1 MSANDPMTA
10 RLAQQIR
17 VETHDLHIPDHAS
30 ELARECG
37 ELFRD
42 GQYEEGI
49 ALAKR
54 VDDFAS
60 NAVAH
65 RQVGLGL
72 AYRGRC
78 EEARQHLQW
87 STYFER
93 DVHIRANCLANIG
106 TTFLEEWD
114 LKRAEEMYRQALDL
128 DLANTF
134 GLLGCLAVACQ
145 QKHISAVE
153 SAAQQLVVRCP
164 DWRESYLIVS
174 TLVRDRSFHFLR
186 EHTTVF
192 VREFGLTP
200 DALALERIREAAHQ
214 EWEHRALRIL
224 VRSMAETATS
234 AELEERRG
242 DDHKIHRPGQT
253 GH

>member
-17 VETHDLHIPDHAS
+17 VETHDLHIPDNAS
-30 ELARECG
+30 ELARRCG
-37 ELFRD
+37 ALFRD

-49 ALAKR
+49 ALARR

-60 NAVAH
+60 NAVAQ

-72 AYRGRC
+72 AYLGRY
-78 EEARQHLQW
+78 EDARHHLRW

-93 DVHIRANCLANIG
+93 DVHARANCLANIG

-114 LKRAEEMYRQALDL
+114 LKRAEEMYRQALEL
-128 DLANTF
+128 DPANPF

-145 QKHISAVE
+145 REDIRAV
-153 SAAQQLVVRCP
+153 SLAAQQLVVRCP
-164 DWRESYLIVS
+164 DWRESDLIVS
-174 TLVRDRSFHFLR
+174 TLVRDRSFRFLR
-186 EHTTVF
+186 EHATVF

-200 DALALERIREAAHQ
+200 DTLALERIREAAHQ
-214 EWEHRALRIL
+214 EWERRALSMV

-242 DDHKIHRPGQT
+242 DDHEIHRPGQT